1 MKKTFFAIMV
11 ALLAVASVCAQP
23 QGRGHRHGSMNPG
36 QMIERR
42 VAMLDKELSLTPDQ
56 KTAIAAIYT
65 EQAEKMKAKMEQK
78 RADKDNQV
86 QPKPEDMKA
95 RREAM
100 KAEQDEVDN
109 KVAQLLTAEQKAKF
123 EQVKAKRAE
132 RGHDNKGM
140 RHRGPK
146 HEDGKAP
153 SFKGKADCDK
163 KAECCKD
170 NAKADCCNSKV
181 EAPVK

>member
-1 MKKTFFAIMV
+1 MV

-86 QPKPEDMKA
+86 H
-95 RREAM
+95 
-100 KAEQDEVDN
+100 
-109 KVAQLLTAEQKAKF
+109 T
-123 EQVKAKRAE
+123 
-132 RGHDNKGM
+132 
-140 RHRGPK
+140 
-146 HEDGKAP
+146 
-153 SFKGKADCDK
+153 
-163 KAECCKD
+163 
-170 NAKADCCNSKV
+170 
-181 EAPVK
+181 